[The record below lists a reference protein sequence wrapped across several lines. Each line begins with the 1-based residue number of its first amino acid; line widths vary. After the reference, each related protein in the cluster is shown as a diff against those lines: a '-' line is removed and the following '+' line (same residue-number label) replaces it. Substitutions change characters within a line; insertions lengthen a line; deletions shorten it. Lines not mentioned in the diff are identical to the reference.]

1 VLIRIRN
8 FFISIFYHCGIESTV
23 RILRISA
30 AFTEAFPLF
39 VDYEATT
46 RRADDADVDLHL
58 HSEPYFR
65 CVDVQN
71 NRARQTASAW
81 RTLCRHRR
89 LRARRFTQKKLPS
102 QNSMERRHVGQ
113 WRNRSDFVVQS
124 ESRYGRVGV
133 TV

>member
-89 LRARRFTQKKLPS
+89 LRARRFTQKNYLHKI
-102 QNSMERRHVGQ
+102 R
-113 WRNRSDFVVQS
+113 WK
-124 ESRYGRVGV
+124 GV
-133 TV
+133 TWANEETGQILWYNPNHVTVGLGLR